1 MVTTE
6 VVLLQIANGLSFGVI
21 FALIA
26 SGITLMWGI
35 MDFINMAHGD
45 FYMLGAYGV
54 WLALT
59 VGVGSF
65 WLALPLAVV
74 GVVAIGLALRATVL
88 RPIFDR
94 PPLHTLLATYGVG
107 LILQQAVLLIFG
119 PFAKEISL
127 PVTGHVMLGPLRY
140 PAYRIVVIVV
150 GLVLITAAGLFIQ
163 RSTYGIWIRAVA
175 QDRAMTAALGV
186 PVPRVYTLVFGL
198 GSAMAAI
205 GGVLAAPLFGVAPTM
220 GGEVILLA
228 FIVVMIGGLGNYVG
242 SVVGGVLIGEVIAL
256 GALWL
261 QPTQAYLA
269 ALGVL
274 LILLLLRPAGLLR
287 GTR

>member
-1 MVTTE
+1 VTTE
-6 VVLLQIANGLSFGVI
+6 VLLLQLANGLSFGVI

-54 WLALT
+54 WLALI

-94 PPLHTLLATYGVG
+94 PPLHTLLATYGVA

-119 PFAKEISL
+119 PFAKEIPL
-127 PVTGHVMLGPLRY
+127 PVTGSIMLGPLRY

-150 GLVLITAAGLFIQ
+150 GVALIAAAGLCIQ
-163 RSTYGIWIRAVA
+163 RSTYGLWIRAVA

-205 GGVLAAPLFGVAPTM
+205 GGVLAAPLFGIGPTM

-242 SVVGGVLIGEVIAL
+242 SVIGGVLIGEVIAV
-256 GALWL
+256 GAIWL

-269 ALGVL
+269 ALAVL
-274 LILLLLRPAGLLR
+274 LMLLVLRPAGLLR

>member
-1 MVTTE
+1 MTAD
-6 VVLLQIANGLSFGVI
+6 VLLLQLANGLSFGVI

-45 FYMLGAYGV
+45 LYMLGAYGI
-54 WLALT
+54 WLGLV

-65 WLALPLAVV
+65 WLALPLAVA
-74 GVVAIGLALRATVL
+74 GVIVIGLLLRVSAL

-107 LILQQAVLLIFG
+107 LMLQQAVLAIFG
-119 PFAKEISL
+119 PFSKEIAL
-127 PVTGHVMLGPLRY
+127 PVTGHVTLGPLRY
-140 PAYRIVVIVV
+140 PAYRMVVIVV
-150 GLVLITAAGLFIQ
+150 GIVLIAAVGLLIQ
-163 RSTYGIWIRAVA
+163 RSTYGLWIRAVA

-186 PVPRVYTLVFGL
+186 PVPRVYTVVFAL
-198 GSAMAAI
+198 GSGLAAI
-205 GGVLAAPLFGVAPTM
+205 GGALAAPLFGVSPTM

-228 FIVVMIGGLGNYVG
+228 FIVVMIGGLGNYLG

-256 GALWL
+256 GAIWL
-261 QPTQAYLA
+261 QPTAAYLA
-269 ALGVL
+269 ALGLLLVL
-274 LILLLLRPAGLLR
+274 LLVRPSGLLR
-287 GTR
+287 SAR

>member
-1 MVTTE
+1 
-6 VVLLQIANGLSFGVI
+6 
-21 FALIA
+21 
-26 SGITLMWGI
+26 
-35 MDFINMAHGD
+35 MDFINMAHGE

-54 WLALT
+54 WLALL

-74 GVVAIGLALRATVL
+74 GVVAVGLALRATVL

-94 PPLHTLLATYGVG
+94 PPLHTLLATYGVAV
-107 LILQQAVLLIFG
+107 ILQQGVLSIFG
-119 PFAKEISL
+119 PFAKEIPL
-127 PVTGHVMLGPLRY
+127 PVTGAVVLGPLRY
-140 PAYRIVVIVV
+140 PAYRVVVIVV
-150 GLVLITAAGLFIQ
+150 GVVLIAAAGLLIQ

-186 PVPRVYTLVFGL
+186 PVPRVYTVVFGL
-198 GSAMAAI
+198 GSALAAI
-205 GGVLAAPLFGVAPTM
+205 GGVLAAPLFGIGPTM

-242 SVVGGVLIGEVIAL
+242 SVIGGVLIGEVIAV
-256 GALWL
+256 GAIWL

-269 ALGVL
+269 ALAVL
-274 LILLLLRPAGLLR
+274 LGLLLLRPAGLLR

>member
-1 MVTTE
+1 MTADIL
-6 VVLLQIANGLSFGVI
+6 LLQLANGLSFGII

-45 FYMLGAYGV
+45 LYMLGAYGV
-54 WLALT
+54 WLGL
-59 VGVGSF
+59 VIGVGSF

-74 GVVAIGLALRATVL
+74 GVVLIGLLLRVSVL

-107 LILQQAVLLIFG
+107 LMLQQAVLFVFG
-119 PFAKEISL
+119 PFSKEIPL
-127 PVTGHVMLGPLRY
+127 PVTGLVTLGPLRY
-140 PAYRIVVIVV
+140 PAYRVVVIVV
-150 GLVLITAAGLFIQ
+150 GLVLIAAVGLLIQ
-163 RSTYGIWIRAVA
+163 RSTYGLWIRAVA

-186 PVPRVYTLVFGL
+186 PVPRVYTVVFAL
-198 GSAMAAI
+198 GSGLAAI
-205 GGVLAAPLFGVAPTM
+205 GGVLAAPLFGVSPTM

-228 FIVVMIGGLGNYVG
+228 FIVVMIGGLGNYLG

-256 GALWL
+256 GAIWL
-261 QPTQAYLA
+261 QPTVAYLA
-269 ALGVL
+269 ALGLLLVL
-274 LILLLLRPAGLLR
+274 LLVRPAGLLR
-287 GTR
+287 SAR

>member
-1 MVTTE
+1 MTAD
-6 VVLLQIANGLSFGVI
+6 VLLLQLANGLSFGVI

-35 MDFINMAHGD
+35 MDFINMAHGEL
-45 FYMLGAYGV
+45 YMLGAYGV
-54 WLALT
+54 WLALI
-59 VGVGSF
+59 VGVGNF

-74 GVVAIGLALRATVL
+74 GVVVIGLGLRATAL

-107 LILQQAVLLIFG
+107 LILQQGVLALFG
-119 PFAKEISL
+119 PFAKEIAL
-127 PVTGHVMLGPLRY
+127 PVTGQVVLGPFRY
-140 PAYRIVVIVV
+140 PAYRLVVIAV
-150 GLVLITAAGLFIQ
+150 GLVLIAAAGLLIQ

-186 PVPRVYTLVFGL
+186 PVPRVYTVVFGL
-198 GSAMAAI
+198 GSALAAI
-205 GGVLAAPLFGVAPTM
+205 GGALAAPLFGIGPTM
-220 GGEVILLA
+220 GSEVILLA
-228 FIVVMIGGLGNYVG
+228 FIVVMIGGLGNYLG
-242 SVVGGVLIGEVIAL
+242 SVIGGVLIGEVIAV
-256 GALWL
+256 GAIWL

-274 LILLLLRPAGLLR
+274 LVLLLLRPAGLLR
-287 GTR
+287 GAR

>member
-1 MVTTE
+1 MTAD
-6 VVLLQIANGLSFGVI
+6 VLLLQLANGLSFGVI

-35 MDFINMAHGD
+35 MDFINMSHGEL
-45 FYMLGAYGV
+45 YMLGAYGV
-54 WLALT
+54 WLALV
-59 VGVGSF
+59 VGVGNF

-74 GVVAIGLALRATVL
+74 GVVVIGLGLRATVL

-107 LILQQAVLLIFG
+107 LILQQGVLAIFG
-119 PFAKEISL
+119 PFAKEIAL
-127 PVTGHVMLGPLRY
+127 PVTGLVVLGPFRY
-140 PAYRIVVIVV
+140 PAYRLVVIAV
-150 GLVLITAAGLFIQ
+150 GLVLIAAAGLLIQ

-186 PVPRVYTLVFGL
+186 PVPRVYTVVFGL
-198 GSAMAAI
+198 GSALAAI
-205 GGVLAAPLFGVAPTM
+205 GGALAAPLFGIGPTM
-220 GGEVILLA
+220 GSEVILLA
-228 FIVVMIGGLGNYVG
+228 FIVVMIGGLGNYLG
-242 SVVGGVLIGEVIAL
+242 SVIGGVLIGEVIAV
-256 GALWL
+256 GAIWL

-274 LILLLLRPAGLLR
+274 LVLLLLRPAGLLR
-287 GTR
+287 GAR